1 VEKFDWRRGFK
12 FSTYATWWIR
22 QAITRGIANSSRT
35 VRLPVHAG
43 DLVVR
48 ANRLRPDLHQRLG
61 RRPSVAE
68 LAAELGAPEA
78 RLLEAMNFAIEPRS
92 LSEPLVEGRDTELS
106 DVVADRTT
114 PSPYEHAAAAM
125 LIDDVAGLLSCL
137 DEREREILRL
147 RFGLDR
153 GEPRT
158 LDDVGQHFRLA
169 TGRPSSRRRAACHDP
184 GDTDSGD
191 TGSGDTGSVAGS
203 HLRAGHHLPDR
214 VRPPPCGGS
223 RGAPLLGPR
232 RERA

>member
-1 VEKFDWRRGFK
+1 M
-12 FSTYATWWIR
+12 
-22 QAITRGIANSSRT
+22 
-35 VRLPVHAG
+35 HAG

-106 DVVADRTT
+106 DVVADHTT
-114 PSPYEHAAAAM
+114 PSPYEHAAAVM
-125 LIDDVAGLLSCL
+125 LIDDVAELLGCL

-158 LDDVGQHFRLA
+158 LDEVGQHFRLTRERIRQIEA
-169 TGRPSSRRRAACHDP
+169 KALSKLRHPSTPAA
-184 GDTDSGD
+184 
-191 TGSGDTGSVAGS
+191 
-203 HLRAGHHLPDR
+203 LRAL
-214 VRPPPCGGS
+214 
-223 RGAPLLGPR
+223 AAL
-232 RERA
+232 